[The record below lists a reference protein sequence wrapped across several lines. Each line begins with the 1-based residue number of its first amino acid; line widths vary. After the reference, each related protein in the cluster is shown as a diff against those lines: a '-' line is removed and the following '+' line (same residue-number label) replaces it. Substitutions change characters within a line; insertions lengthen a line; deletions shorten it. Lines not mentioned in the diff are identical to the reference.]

1 MEKNI
6 LQEKTVATA
15 KTTLNNGVLMPLLGI
30 GVFQIKEGE
39 DVENAIQKALEEGY
53 RSIDSAMIYENEVGV
68 GKAIKS
74 SGLPREDIFITSK
87 VWNADH
93 GFDSTLK
100 AFELSRRKLNVD
112 IIDLYLIHWP
122 GKDKYIDTWRALEQ
136 LYMDG
141 SVRAIGVCNFQ
152 IHHLQTLISA
162 SEIVPAVNQVECHP
176 LLSQRELRQ
185 WCNEQG
191 IQMEA
196 YSPMMRGRLK
206 NWPLLAELS
215 ETYGKTLAQIVLRWH
230 IQNGVVVIPKSVT
243 PSRIRE
249 NAQIFD
255 FELSTDDMN
264 RIDQL
269 NLDLRIGLDPDQLLF

>member
-1 MEKNI
+1 MKKNI
-6 LQEKTVATA
+6 LQEETA
-15 KTTLNNGVLMPLLGI
+15 VSAKRTLNNGVLMPLLGL
-30 GVFQIKEGE
+30 GVYQITEDKEVE
-39 DVENAIQKALEEGY
+39 DVIQKAFEEGY
-53 RSIDSAMIYENEVGV
+53 RSIDTAMIYENEVGV

-74 SGLPREDIFITSK
+74 SGLPREEIFITTK
-87 VWNADH
+87 VWNTDH
-93 GFDSTLK
+93 GFESTLK

-112 IIDLYLIHWP
+112 VIDLYLIHWP
-122 GKDKYIDTWRALEQ
+122 GKDKYIDTWRALEK
-136 LYMDG
+136 LYKGG

-152 IHHLQTLISA
+152 IHHLEKLISA

-176 LLSQRELRQ
+176 LLSQCELRK

-230 IQNGVVVIPKSVT
+230 IQNGVVAIPKSVT

-255 FELSTDDMN
+255 FELSTSDMN
-264 RIDQL
+264 RIDQM
-269 NLDLRIGLDPDQLLF
+269 NLDLRFGVDPDQLLF